1 MKQTEYEQKRA
12 ECWEE
17 ASRHF
22 GISLMNGTIHAAFN
36 VAFDRAY
43 ALGKQ
48 KETITQEEIEKA
60 VKESVRKEYLCD
72 KCSWKDDC
80 DFCGGQNTAFDCC
93 ECPADEYVG
102 GFEAGAN
109 FALGKQEKDADT
121 VISGWIARDAN
132 PHSLY
137 IYGREPVRLS
147 NMWSALGR
155 SFAIQIGST
164 MFPDLTWESGPEQV
178 EIIIKRK
185 KK

>member
-1 MKQTEYEQKRA
+1 MNKTIEEAAKEFADREYEIGQVD
-12 ECWEE
+12 W
-17 ASRHF
+17 
-22 GISLMNGTIHAAFN
+22 
-36 VAFDRAY
+36 D
-43 ALGKQ
+43 ALYKG
-48 KETITQEEIEKA
+48 
-60 VKESVRKEYLCD
+60 YYHGM
-72 KCSWKDDC
+72 KD
-80 DFCGGQNTAFDCC
+80 
-93 ECPADEYVG
+93 
-102 GFEAGAN
+102 
-109 FALGKQEKDADT
+109 ALGKQEKDADT

-164 MFPDLTWESGPEQV
+164 MFPDLTWDSGPEPV